1 MNPIFSCKHIT
12 QELEHFKLADITFA
26 LEAGC
31 ILGVIGKNGSGK
43 TTLLRTLMGMQ
54 STQGDARILGYSLQK
69 DEKEY
74 KKRIAYVLNE
84 SPFRMNVNAVTNG
97 RLFGRYYDSFNL
109 ERYEE
114 LLQQYG
120 IIEHLEKLQYVCHGK
135 KNIQALNRLSQGQQI
150 RQVGGRKYED

>member
-1 MNPIFSCKHIT
+1 M
-12 QELEHFKLADITFA
+12 
-26 LEAGC
+26 
-31 ILGVIGKNGSGK
+31 
-43 TTLLRTLMGMQ
+43 
-54 STQGDARILGYSLQK
+54 
-69 DEKEY
+69 
-74 KKRIAYVLNE
+74 AYVLNE
-84 SPFRMNVNAVTNG
+84 SPFLMNVNAVTNG

>member
-1 MNPIFSCKHIT
+1 MNPVFSCKHIT

-26 LEAGC
+26 LNAGC

-74 KKRIAYVLNE
+74 KKRMAYVLNE
-84 SPFRMNVNAVTNG
+84 SPFRMNVNALTNG
-97 RLFGRYYDSFNL
+97 MFREFVTACKAH
-109 ERYEE
+109 
-114 LLQQYG
+114 LQDRPANIAG
-120 IIEHLEKLQYVCHGK
+120 IIFAALTIMFF
-135 KNIQALNRLSQGQQI
+135 NIWALLHVPFSSQGL
-150 RQVGGRKYED
+150 

>member
-1 MNPIFSCKHIT
+1 MNPVFSCKHIT

-43 TTLLRTLMGMQ
+43 TTLLQMLMGMQ
-54 STQGDARILGYSLQK
+54 STQGDARILGYSLRK

-74 KKRIAYVLNE
+74 KKRIADVLNE
-84 SPFRMNVNAVTNG
+84 SPFRMNVNALTNG
-97 RLFGRYYDSFNL
+97 RLFGRYYDGFNL

>member
-1 MNPIFSCKHIT
+1 MNPVFSCKHIT

-26 LEAGC
+26 LNAGC

-74 KKRIAYVLNE
+74 KKQMAYVLNE
-84 SPFRMNVNAVTNG
+84 LPFRMNVNALTNG
-97 RLFGRYYDSFNL
+97 MFREFVTACKAH
-109 ERYEE
+109 
-114 LLQQYG
+114 LQDRPANIAG
-120 IIEHLEKLQYVCHGK
+120 IIFAALTIMFF
-135 KNIQALNRLSQGQQI
+135 NIWALLHVPFSSQGL
-150 RQVGGRKYED
+150 

>member
-1 MNPIFSCKHIT
+1 MNPIFSCRHIT

-74 KKRIAYVLNE
+74 KKRMAYVLNE
-84 SPFRMNVNAVTNG
+84 SPFRMNVNTVTNG
-97 RLFGRYYDSFNL
+97 RLFGRYYDRFDP

-120 IIEHLEKLQYVCHGK
+120 IIEHPENYGLSAMGRRIFRHLTGCH
-135 KNIQALNRLSQGQQI
+135 RDS
-150 RQVGGRKYED
+150 RYGR

>member
-1 MNPIFSCKHIT
+1 MNPVFSCKHIT

-26 LEAGC
+26 LNAGC

-74 KKRIAYVLNE
+74 KKQMAYVLNE
-84 SPFRMNVNAVTNG
+84 LPFRMNVNALTNG
-97 RLFGRYYDSFNL
+97 MFREFVADCKAH
-109 ERYEE
+109 
-114 LLQQYG
+114 LQDRPANIAG
-120 IIEHLEKLQYVCHGK
+120 IILAALTIMFF
-135 KNIQALNRLSQGQQI
+135 NIWGIITCTFFITRSVRFAIAG
-150 RQVGGRKYED
+150 

>member
-54 STQGDARILGYSLQK
+54 STQGDARILGYSLRK

-74 KKRIAYVLNE
+74 KKRMAYVLNE
-84 SPFRMNVNAVTNG
+84 SPFRMNVNALTNG
-97 RLFGRYYDSFNL
+97 MFREFVTACKAH
-109 ERYEE
+109 
-114 LLQQYG
+114 LQDRPANIAG
-120 IIEHLEKLQYVCHGK
+120 IIFAALTIMFF
-135 KNIQALNRLSQGQQI
+135 NIWALLHVPFSSQGL
-150 RQVGGRKYED
+150 